1 MSKYKLVLKD
11 TNPDIVA
18 KLIKDEEDAIN
29 AYAKAIEEARKT
41 GDEASIARYQ
51 HILDEEMEHIQEL
64 KDLLANN
71 PIRDSKFKDSKKTL
85 KDWDDLEFE
94 RDGERDDQYIVLET
108 AREGYGIDQ
117 VEKFTMTVGEL
128 ISELSN
134 YDGDTKVVFGNDFR
148 GGSFYTYGSVDGH
161 SIHQVTIVEP
171 EDIDYEDEEEED

>member
-71 PIRDSKFKDSKKTL
+71 PINNK
-85 KDWDDLEFE
+85 E
-94 RDGERDDQYIVLET
+94 V
-108 AREGYGIDQ
+108 
-117 VEKFTMTVGEL
+117 
-128 ISELSN
+128 
-134 YDGDTKVVFGNDFR
+134 
-148 GGSFYTYGSVDGH
+148 
-161 SIHQVTIVEP
+161 
-171 EDIDYEDEEEED
+171 